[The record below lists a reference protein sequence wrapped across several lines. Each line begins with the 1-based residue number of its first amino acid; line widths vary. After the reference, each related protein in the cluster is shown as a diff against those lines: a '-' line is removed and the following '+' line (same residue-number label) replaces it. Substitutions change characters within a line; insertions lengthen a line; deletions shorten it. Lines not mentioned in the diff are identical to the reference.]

1 MVSLGEGDFLAWL
14 DVINSINLNYGH
26 ITFSWNHFWKGFV
39 WNIYFLGKWNL
50 MTFWIFLKENI
61 LGIFGMGI
69 LFLIFFLKTG
79 DPLSILGR
87 YFESLT
93 SFWKWYFIEVIS
105 HMFFMEKYFL
115 RKWNLMCFIKS
126 FPRSN
131 FQSLLEKKDF

>member
-26 ITFSWNHFWKGFV
+26 ITFSLNHFWKGFV

-105 HMFFMEKYFL
+105 HVFYGKIFSKKMESYVLYKIIS
-115 RKWNLMCFIKS
+115 K
-126 FPRSN
+126 
-131 FQSLLEKKDF
+131 E

>member
-69 LFLIFFLKTG
+69 LFIFFFFEK
-79 DPLSILGR
+79 GR
-87 YFESLT
+87 SPKYSGKI
-93 SFWKWYFIEVIS
+93 FWKS
-105 HMFFMEKYFL
+105 HEFL
-115 RKWNLMCFIKS
+115 KMIFY
-126 FPRSN
+126 RSN
-131 FQSLLEKKDF
+131 FSYVFYGKIFSKKMESYVHYKIISKE